1 MSDEFDDFEFE
12 NYSNFKTIED
22 FSKTVEGSKYYHD
35 LYLKAVNHP
44 IRREILKIVNDSNE
58 ILEKRLFNQLY
69 EKEILKDPSI
79 LEYNISFLIKALC
92 IEKIERRDR
101 TYYVITQAGKVV
113 DYLK

>member
-1 MSDEFDDFEFE
+1 MSDEFDEFEFE
-12 NYSNFKTIED
+12 NYSDFKTIED
-22 FSKTVEGSKYYHD
+22 FSKTVESSKYYHD

-58 ILEKRLFNQLY
+58 ILETRLFNQLS

-79 LEYNISFLIKALC
+79 LEYNINFLIKAFC

-101 TYYVITQAGKVV
+101 IYYVITQAGKVV

>member
-1 MSDEFDDFEFE
+1 MPDEFEFE
-12 NYSNFKTIED
+12 NYKDFKTIED
-22 FSKTVEGSKYYHD
+22 FSKTVESSKYYHD

-58 ILEKRLFNQLY
+58 ILEKKLFNQLSK
-69 EKEILKDPSI
+69 KEILKDPSI
-79 LEYNISFLIKALC
+79 LEYNINFLIKALC
-92 IEKIERRDR
+92 IKKIEREDK

>member
-1 MSDEFDDFEFE
+1 MPDEFEFE
-12 NYSNFKTIED
+12 NYSDFKTIED
-22 FSKTVEGSKYYHD
+22 FSKTVESSKFYHD

-58 ILEKRLFNQLY
+58 ILEERLFNQLS

-79 LEYNISFLIKALC
+79 LEYNINILIKALC

>member
-1 MSDEFDDFEFE
+1 MPDEFEFE
-12 NYSNFKTIED
+12 NYSDFKTIED
-22 FSKTVEGSKYYHD
+22 FSKTVESSKYYHD

-58 ILEKRLFNQLY
+58 ILEKRLFNQLS

-79 LEYNISFLIKALC
+79 LEYNINFLIKALC

>member
-1 MSDEFDDFEFE
+1 MPDEFEFE
-12 NYSNFKTIED
+12 NYSDFKTIED
-22 FSKTVEGSKYYHD
+22 FSKSVESSKYYHD

-44 IRREILKIVNDSNE
+44 IRREILKIVNDSDG
-58 ILEKRLFNQLY
+58 ISEKRLFIQLSK
-69 EKEILKDPSI
+69 KEILKDPSI
-79 LEYNISFLIKALC
+79 LEYNINFLIKALC

>member
-1 MSDEFDDFEFE
+1 MPDEFA
-12 NYSNFKTIED
+12 NYSDFKTIED
-22 FSKTVEGSKYYHD
+22 FSKSVEGNKYYHD

-44 IRREILKIVNDSNE
+44 IRREILKIINVSNE
-58 ILEKRLFNQLY
+58 ISEEALFNQLS
-69 EKEILKDPSI
+69 KKKILKDISI
-79 LEYNISFLIKALC
+79 LDYNISFLIKALC

>member
-1 MSDEFDDFEFE
+1 MPDDFEFEFE
-12 NYSNFKTIED
+12 NYSDFKTIEE
-22 FSKTVEGSKYYHD
+22 FSKTVESSKYYHD

-58 ILEKRLFNQLY
+58 ILEKKLFNQLF
-69 EKEILKDPSI
+69 EKKILKNHSV
-79 LEYNISFLIKALC
+79 LEYNIDFLIKALC

-101 TYYVITQAGKVV
+101 TYYVITQAGKVI